1 MYYIDADRKQ
11 ESMNQTKHPNSLM
24 IKLNKHKIIRLFWW
38 WLVIIP
44 GIPFILTSL
53 GLFVYAYWPRDFS
66 SVSQFPVESST
77 KYITLSA
84 HGVNDNPSSW
94 SDELQNLMVQVP
106 YPTLTNINEQNHSI
120 DWQNYASNV
129 FLCSVAG
136 KKIGNEIGKH
146 LAKQPNLKAIH
157 AIGHSCGAFVTF
169 GICEGA
175 RAINPQLIIQTTYLD
190 PVAVYSG
197 IFWHYGIDNFGSCAD
212 FSDTYIDTRD
222 TVPGSNQA
230 LPNSYTFD
238 VTHKQTT
245 KDAQYPPHAWPTRF
259 YINAYKA
266 KRVPLFYKANIGKIK
281 KFKKGELYQFY

>member
-1 MYYIDADRKQ
+1 MLVKNFDYLAYKFELLYYIDADRKQ

-84 HGVNDNPSSW
+84 HGVNDNPPSSW

-106 YPTLTNINEQNHSI
+106 PYPPTLTNINEQNHSI

-175 RAINPQLIIQTTYLD
+175 RAINPHNLLY
-190 PVAVYSG
+190 
-197 IFWHYGIDNFGSCAD
+197 
-212 FSDTYIDTRD
+212 
-222 TVPGSNQA
+222 
-230 LPNSYTFD
+230 
-238 VTHKQTT
+238 KQ
-245 KDAQYPPHAWPTRF
+245 P
-259 YINAYKA
+259 I
-266 KRVPLFYKANIGKIK
+266 
-281 KFKKGELYQFY
+281 